1 MLSKANLLTLHNHVI
16 AIEVDVCIKV
26 LKILMKCRREDKRV
40 APIYEVE
47 FKKSLEMCAL
57 FVESCDRIDATES
70 KYEVKCRDGTA
81 VMVDLDT
88 KIVHRGQVFIIPTCS
103 CGYWCSSFRLCM
115 HIMKALIEDGQGT
128 WKVKNIHPVHL
139 VQLHPL
145 WPDAIRKCKME
156 DYNDLQQIKLI
167 LSDALVEKIEPTAA
181 AAAACPDEFYEYK
194 GKKNVP
200 KSLKVRAGKIQEAA
214 NKLLKVSVELGDEN
228 TFKLALAHLNR
239 ATKEC
244 MDMNGTTNNA
254 AAYNEVLP
262 LPPAARVGKKS
273 EHVKADGT
281 NHSRLSASSSSSAAK
296 PKKGQK
302 KKPNNTQQQCPQCHV
317 LVAHAKINLNTNHT
331 VDNCPN
337 LELFRQHFMAKGKSE
352 DGAEDDV

>member
-1 MLSKANLLTLHNHVI
+1 
-16 AIEVDVCIKV
+16 
-26 LKILMKCRREDKRV
+26 
-40 APIYEVE
+40 
-47 FKKSLEMCAL
+47 
-57 FVESCDRIDATES
+57 
-70 KYEVKCRDGTA
+70 
-81 VMVDLDT
+81 
-88 KIVHRGQVFIIPTCS
+88 
-103 CGYWCSSFRLCM
+103 
-115 HIMKALIEDGQGT
+115 
-128 WKVKNIHPVHL
+128 
-139 VQLHPL
+139 
-145 WPDAIRKCKME
+145 
-156 DYNDLQQIKLI
+156 
-167 LSDALVEKIEPTAA
+167 
-181 AAAACPDEFYEYK
+181 
-194 GKKNVP
+194 
-200 KSLKVRAGKIQEAA
+200 
-214 NKLLKVSVELGDEN
+214 
-228 TFKLALAHLNR
+228 
-239 ATKEC
+239 